1 MIIHKSQYKHNT
13 IKYSNYIKLL
23 DYLSQMCN
31 DKEYH
36 KCMVKLDKF
45 KVVMNEE

>member
-1 MIIHKSQYKHNT
+1 MIIYKSNYKYCT
-13 IKYSNYIKLL
+13 MKYSNYIKLL

-36 KCMVKLDKF
+36 KAVSKLDKF
-45 KVVMNEE
+45 KIEQ

>member
-1 MIIHKSQYKHNT
+1 MINRKSSYKQNT
-13 IKYSNYIKLL
+13 MKYSNYIKLL

-36 KCMVKLDKF
+36 KAVSKLDKF
-45 KVVMNEE
+45 KIEQ